1 MRLWYNIAME
11 KIEIE
16 LTPDAEF
23 GGFTAQ
29 VPGVPAYGAG
39 ETEEAAISGLK
50 EAVAAYVSAFGVAD
64 ALARV
69 TRPAHRTLDVSFE
82 EFACA

>member
-1 MRLWYNIAME
+1 MK

-16 LTPDAEF
+16 LTPDTEF

-29 VPGVPAYGAG
+29 VPGIPAYGEG
-39 ETEEAAISGLK
+39 ETEDAAIGDLK
-50 EAVAAYVSAFGVAD
+50 EAVAAYVAAFGVAD

-69 TRPAHRTLDVSFE
+69 TRPALRTLDMSLE